1 VLEED
6 YRHVSRYPTTRG
18 DLGLH
23 GAGRF
28 LGQLSGIMKND
39 PKSKSASLADCTPA
53 SILRSADE
61 LEISIA
67 GPKVPKAALVGSVFE
82 VDSVGSQRGSP

>member
-1 VLEED
+1 
-6 YRHVSRYPTTRG
+6 
-18 DLGLH
+18 
-23 GAGRF
+23 
-28 LGQLSGIMKND
+28 MKKD

-53 SILRSADE
+53 FILRSADE

-67 GPKVPKAALVGSVFE
+67 GPKVLKAALVGSVFE